1 MTDDYM
7 PTPDEEIEIDALSD
21 VLLEERDKY
30 PRDPHDVDSVS
41 LAIAVFKS
49 DWLAAHDAGV
59 RADALMDARHLAIG
73 TPLFDALTSRAALI
87 RTNGETT

>member
-49 DWLAAHDAGV
+49 DWLA
-59 RADALMDARHLAIG
+59 LMDARHLAIG